1 MKILSL
7 EMELP
12 SALEVM
18 TITIFVLVFF
28 LSVSVKLSVVCG
40 TFSTFVADET
50 WNCTSRTAGW
60 SKCHSFSVTLG
71 TASTPTRS
79 WYSVCFLACLTETFT
94 VCGYQSSGKSHKELD
109 GRICFL
115 WEPSCKC
122 TSKGTRWA
130 FVRLSVLAVWYKVT
144 L

>member
-50 WNCTSRTAGW
+50 
-60 SKCHSFSVTLG
+60 
-71 TASTPTRS
+71 
-79 WYSVCFLACLTETFT
+79 
-94 VCGYQSSGKSHKELD
+94 
-109 GRICFL
+109 
-115 WEPSCKC
+115 
-122 TSKGTRWA
+122 
-130 FVRLSVLAVWYKVT
+130 
-144 L
+144 